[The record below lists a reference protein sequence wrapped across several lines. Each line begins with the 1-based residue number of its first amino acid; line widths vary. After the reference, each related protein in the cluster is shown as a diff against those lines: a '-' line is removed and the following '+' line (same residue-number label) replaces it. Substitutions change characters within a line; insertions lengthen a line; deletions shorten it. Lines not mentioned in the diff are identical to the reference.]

1 MLFLKYFIYYD
12 QTGISMRKG
21 NIFLLMKELKNAN
34 IVQQDCPERTLIK
47 KYFSEIHKKD
57 PAMTEIQWIER
68 LLENKDELIQF
79 ILKHISLQEM

>member
-1 MLFLKYFIYYD
+1 
-12 QTGISMRKG
+12 
-21 NIFLLMKELKNAN
+21 MKELKNAT
-34 IVQQDCPERTLIK
+34 IVQQQDSPERTLIK